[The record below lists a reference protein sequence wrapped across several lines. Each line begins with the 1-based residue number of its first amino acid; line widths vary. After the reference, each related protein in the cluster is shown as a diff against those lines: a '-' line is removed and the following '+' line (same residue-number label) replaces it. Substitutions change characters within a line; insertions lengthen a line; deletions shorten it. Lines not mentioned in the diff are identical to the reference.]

1 MNLHVTG
8 HHLDVTP
15 AIQDYVANKMERV
28 KRHFEQVIDTRVTL
42 VVEKLVHRVE
52 VNLHVSGKDIFVES
66 HDADMYAAIDLVIDK
81 LDRQVIKFKNKT
93 ANHAHEA
100 LKHKVVE

>member
-1 MNLHVTG
+1 MLERLVCVIG
-8 HHLDVTP
+8 GLILELDHLPV
-15 AIQDYVANKMERV
+15 Q
-28 KRHFEQVIDTRVTL
+28 L
-42 VVEKLVHRVE
+42 
-52 VNLHVSGKDIFVES
+52 VES